1 MKNLI
6 RTVFAVFL
14 LASPVGAGELSFSD
28 VIQGSLQLRGLV
40 GYGNVLTH
48 DLWEQGRLQPNER
61 LLESFSFFVSGTGP
75 MTYLAGVG
83 ILSPDGATLEPGIGF
98 SFGDYTRLETGSYE
112 IKAVMCGGSCEP
124 GEPNGLILDPTRTY
138 VAYMMPASIGGLS
151 LPYPWTIAKTP
162 PGYYDGIV
170 GVTISL
176 DSTNRP
182 VTTLNQPFAMNV
194 TISEVPEPSILMLMS
209 IGLFTFGARLRR
221 R

>member
-1 MKNLI
+1 M
-6 RTVFAVFL
+6 
-14 LASPVGAGELSFSD
+14 
-28 VIQGSLQLRGLV
+28 IQGSLQLRGGI

-75 MTYLAGVG
+75 MTYRAAVG

-98 SFGDYTRLETGSYE
+98 SFGDFTRLDTGSYE
-112 IKAVMCGGSCEP
+112 IRAVKCGTVGSCPP
-124 GEPNGLILDPTRTY
+124 GEPQGLILDPTRTY
-138 VAYMMPASIGGLS
+138 VAYMVPNGQFGDPVY
-151 LPYPWTIAKTP
+151 PYPWTIATTP

-170 GVTISL
+170 GVTL
-176 DSTNRP
+176 PTYLTNQP

-209 IGLFTFGARLRR
+209 VGLFTFGARLRR
-221 R
+221 K